1 MTIIFFLRI
10 NVRINFAG
18 IILILFKARVITFY
32 VISLKKEKKKIN
44 SMTSKGTVVNA
55 VALYTIPYSFR
66 YIRWCRNHNLTSLL
80 PTLPVTRNTWA
91 SLEHICII
99 VRKLHET
106 SRTVIYCGGHVHM
119 QDMWHGS
126 TLALES
132 ANLHAR
138 MRARTSYIYT
148 RRDG

>member
-66 YIRWCRNHNLTSLL
+66 YIR
-80 PTLPVTRNTWA
+80 
-91 SLEHICII
+91 
-99 VRKLHET
+99 
-106 SRTVIYCGGHVHM
+106 
-119 QDMWHGS
+119 
-126 TLALES
+126 
-132 ANLHAR
+132 
-138 MRARTSYIYT
+138 
-148 RRDG
+148 